1 MSTKLVLDAV
11 LADKVS
17 ILAVESMHSDLF
29 DTSVFDVAA
38 HLRYP
43 PQQVPPVYEYVIRG
57 VYSQDGLLHL
67 CYLATQHGV
76 ILMWAVQLPIM
87 PLVSHL
93 LWTYPDDGE
102 EL

>member
-1 MSTKLVLDAV
+1 MNAKLVLDAV
-11 LADKVS
+11 LADKV
-17 ILAVESMHSDLF
+17 LVLVVESMHSDLF
-29 DTSVFDVAA
+29 DTSMFDVAA
-38 HLRYP
+38 HLRYL
-43 PQQVPPVYEYVIRG
+43 PQQVPYEYVIRG

-76 ILMWAVQLPIM
+76 ILVWAVQPPVM